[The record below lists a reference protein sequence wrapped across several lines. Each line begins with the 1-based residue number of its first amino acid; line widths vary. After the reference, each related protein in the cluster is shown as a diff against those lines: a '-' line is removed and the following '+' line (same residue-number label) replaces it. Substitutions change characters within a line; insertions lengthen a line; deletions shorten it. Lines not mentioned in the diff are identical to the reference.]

1 MISVPE
7 AFVDAA
13 TGFDVHALGS
23 ALATGFVIPGKT
35 GGVSFSFS
43 GLADAS
49 PRYMR
54 PDATR
59 VIAVTRIRRFL

>member
-1 MISVPE
+1 MISALE
-7 AFVDAA
+7 AFVDTA
-13 TGFDVHALGS
+13 TGFDVHPLGS
-23 ALATGFVIPGKT
+23 ALTTGLVIPGNT
-35 GGVSFSFS
+35 GDISFSFS
-43 GLADAS
+43 ALADAN